1 MIGAVLDFPAF
12 KLGLALMLEQFC
24 LLVPKALTDG
34 IFDRFVGVVLEL
46 DEALFGE
53 LAPPELDHSA

>member
-1 MIGAVLDFPAF
+1 MVGAVLDFPAF
-12 KLGLALMLEQFC
+12 KLGLALMLEQFG
-24 LLVPKALTDG
+24 LLVSEALTDG

-46 DEALFGE
+46 YEALFGK